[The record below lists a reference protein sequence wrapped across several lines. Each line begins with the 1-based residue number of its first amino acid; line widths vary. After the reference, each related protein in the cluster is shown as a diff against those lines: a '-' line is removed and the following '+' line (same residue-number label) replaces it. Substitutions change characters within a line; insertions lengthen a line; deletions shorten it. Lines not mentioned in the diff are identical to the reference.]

1 MKSNYDIIWLDCT
14 DSTNDEARRRICDL
28 DNLSVIAAMS
38 QTKGRGQGDHI
49 WLSETGKN
57 LLFTI
62 ILKFSKEEM
71 ELRARDQV
79 IISQITS
86 DSVVELLE
94 LYGIDSWIKLPNDI
108 YVGEK
113 KICGMLIENTIKG
126 SDMLSSI
133 IGIGL
138 NVNQRNFDVNL
149 PNPVSM
155 SQLTGQEYD
164 IREVLDSFMNIFIQ
178 NIERHFRKI

>member
-1 MKSNYDIIWLDCT
+1 
-14 DSTNDEARRRICDL
+14 
-28 DNLSVIAAMS
+28 
-38 QTKGRGQGDHI
+38 
-49 WLSETGKN
+49 
-57 LLFTI
+57 
-62 ILKFSKEEM
+62 
-71 ELRARDQV
+71 
-79 IISQITS
+79 
-86 DSVVELLE
+86 
-94 LYGIDSWIKLPNDI
+94 
-108 YVGEK
+108 
-113 KICGMLIENTIKG
+113 MLIENTVKG

-138 NVNQRNFDVNL
+138 NINQRNFDVNL